1 MQLNLLGDTFL
12 NVSNVLIAEI
22 QLHQSFLLII
32 LSILQHSLLPAL
44 SLSQQ
49 LTRRGIHLHG

>member
-49 LTRRGIHLHG
+49 LTRRGIHLLG

>member
-1 MQLNLLGDTFL
+1 MQLNFWSDAFL
-12 NVSNVLIAEI
+12 YVGNVLIAEI
-22 QLHQSFLLII
+22 QLHQSFLFIV

-44 SLSQQ
+44 SLSQM